1 MELMIQFNARHIS
14 APELGRD
21 FDGVGRFAYF
31 EDVLFGNAHDANYR
45 RSVSCKGSNIHFI
58 QKRLYCV
65 PSTRLSHAA
74 SISGLGSPLYIDG

>member
-31 EDVLFGNAHDANYR
+31 EDLLFGDAHDADYR
-45 RSVSCKGSNIHFI
+45 RCISCKEGSNIHSI
-58 QKRLYCV
+58 PKEAVLRTIREVIPSCV
-65 PSTRLSHAA
+65 NFRTW
-74 SISGLGSPLYIDG
+74 ISSVY